1 MTISGEAHGR
11 RYTIEALPANVLE
24 IDPGVQRTLNESR
37 VRAIAAAF
45 DESALGVVT
54 VSARRRLVMPSA
66 PGEVDEE
73 ARYVVLDGQT
83 RLAALR
89 AFTGTD
95 QTRMP
100 VMCQV
105 YHGLTRAEEA
115 QVFLTLN
122 NRAAVRP
129 ADKFRIALV
138 AEEQWAV
145 DLNAIVRRHGFE
157 ADRGAAPERRFTAI
171 STALKIMNLPDGHE
185 TLGKAFDL
193 IIKAWGHRANSAS
206 AEAVDGLG
214 MLYHRH
220 SAAVDT
226 EGFAKRLARKETPQ
240 SFKGNVV
247 AYKGAVGVSRTEA
260 AYLHTLT
267 VYNSGLRTQRLE
279 ARK

>member
-1 MTISGEAHGR
+1 MTLSGEAHGR
-11 RYTIEALPANVLE
+11 RYTIESLPANILE

-54 VSARRRLVMPSA
+54 VSARAAFRNGSTT
-66 PGEVDEE
+66 ETKT
-73 ARYVVLDGQT
+73 RYVVLDGQT

-95 QTRMP
+95 KTRMP

-138 AEEQWAV
+138 AEEPWAV
-145 DLNAIVRRHGFE
+145 DLNAVVRRHGFE
-157 ADRGAAPERRFTAI
+157 PDRGAASDRRFTAI
-171 STALKIMNLPDGHE
+171 STALKIMNLPDGPE

-193 IIKAWGHRANSAS
+193 IVKAWGHRTNAAS

-220 SAAVDT
+220 GAAVDT

>member
-1 MTISGEAHGR
+1 MTLSGEAHGR
-11 RYTIEALPANVLE
+11 RYTIESLPANILE

-54 VSARRRLVMPSA
+54 VSARAAFRNGSTT
-66 PGEVDEE
+66 ETKT
-73 ARYVVLDGQT
+73 RYVVLDGQT

-95 QTRMP
+95 KTRMP

-138 AEEQWAV
+138 AEEPWAV

-157 ADRGAAPERRFTAI
+157 PDRGAASDRRFTAI
-171 STALKIMNLPDGHE
+171 STALKIMNLPDGPE

-193 IIKAWGHRANSAS
+193 IIKAWGHRTNAAS

-220 SAAVDT
+220 GAAVDT

-247 AYKGAVGVSRTEA
+247 AYRGAVGVSRTEA